1 MTTTNSSPASP
12 RPTGQQRRRATKVAT
27 SVAREIL
34 HDIVD
39 RGLAPGSKL
48 PSEVEMA
55 QSLDVAR
62 ASLREG
68 LRILEVYGLI
78 TIKPGPGGGPIVS
91 PISSDDLGQTLTFF
105 LQASGTTFREVM
117 GARLILE
124 PMMARQAAE
133 RGDPAVRAALQD
145 AIDRSSGVLDKDD
158 HQYVDIATSF
168 HEIVSG
174 ASGNSV
180 LDLLTRSLKDIYAA
194 RVRSGVHEP
203 GERAKLLHDH
213 QAVADAIISGDGD
226 RAEKLMREHMQEFV
240 ALFEERFTGFMD
252 EKIDWF

>member
-1 MTTTNSSPASP
+1 MAATDSSPKSP
-12 RPTGQQRRRATKVAT
+12 RPAGKPRRRATKVAT

-39 RGLAPGSKL
+39 RGLVPGSKL
-48 PSEVEMA
+48 QSEFEMA
-55 QSLDVAR
+55 EALNVAR

-68 LRILEVYGLI
+68 LRILEVHGLI

-117 GARLILE
+117 EARLILE

-133 RGDPAVRAALQD
+133 RGDTAVSAALRD
-145 AIDRSSGVLDKDD
+145 AIDRASVGLDEDD
-158 HQYVDIATSF
+158 QQYLHVVTSF

-180 LDLLTRSLKDIYAA
+180 LDLLTRSLKDIYVA
-194 RVRSGVHEP
+194 RVRSVVYEP
-203 GERAKLLHDH
+203 GERAKILHDH
-213 QAVADAIISGDGD
+213 EAVAEAIISGDAD
-226 RAEKLMREHMQEFV
+226 RAEKLMREHMREFV
-240 ALFEERFTGFMD
+240 ALFEHRFPGFMD